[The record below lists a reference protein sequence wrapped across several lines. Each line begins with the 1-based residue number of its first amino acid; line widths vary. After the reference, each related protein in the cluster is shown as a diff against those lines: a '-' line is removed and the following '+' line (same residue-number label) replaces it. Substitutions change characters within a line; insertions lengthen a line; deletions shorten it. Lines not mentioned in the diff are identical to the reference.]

1 MRSGARETSGGITR
15 LFPGTRVATWVC
27 MKKKTRRA
35 LKKAVKTVS
44 KGVATMSMPGSA
56 AVGAL
61 SIGGLVVA
69 VARDPEVR
77 ERARALAHATLDRA
91 LDLLAGDS
99 QRAANDADLDEADGE
114 DSGDGASHK
123 HAH

>member
-1 MRSGARETSGGITR
+1 
-15 LFPGTRVATWVC
+15 

-91 LDLLAGDS
+91 LDLLAGDNA
-99 QRAANDADLDEADGE
+99 RAANDAEIDDAEAEDASDG
-114 DSGDGASHK
+114 SRHK

>member
-1 MRSGARETSGGITR
+1 
-15 LFPGTRVATWVC
+15 

-35 LKKAVKTVS
+35 LKKAVKTLG
-44 KGVATMSMPGSA
+44 KGVAAMSMPGSA

-91 LDLLAGDS
+91 LDLLAGDAKAH
-99 QRAANDADLDEADGE
+99 AAEDSDHDEADGE
-114 DSGDGASHK
+114 DEADAPSTRHK